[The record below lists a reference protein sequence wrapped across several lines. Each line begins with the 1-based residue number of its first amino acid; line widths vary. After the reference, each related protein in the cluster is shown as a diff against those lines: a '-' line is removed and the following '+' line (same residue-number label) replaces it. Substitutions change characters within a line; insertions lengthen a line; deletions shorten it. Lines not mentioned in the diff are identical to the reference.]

1 MEIQKIFSNVEN
13 ETEKLY
19 SVLMSEEEY
28 NLFSEHKDYKKEL
41 GVATVGGTLGTAG
54 YGLKKVA
61 ENKINNS
68 KANKKYAK
76 AANIDL
82 KKELNER
89 LSEAKKWKEIY
100 KTKEAN
106 YHLAP
111 ESLKERVTAQKKLH
125 KTKLKKLGK
134 EISDVK
140 EVLKYN
146 EGIIDRANN
155 RIKSAK
161 KGVKLGK
168 TSMAAGGLLVAGS
181 TIAAGK
187 KLLDKK
193 KENK

>member
-1 MEIQKIFSNVEN
+1 MEIQKVFSNVEN

-19 SVLMSEEEY
+19 SVLMSEEY

-41 GVATVGGTLGTAG
+41 GVAAVGGTLGTAG

-89 LSEAKKWKEIY
+89 LSEAKKYKETHKY
-100 KTKEAN
+100 PSVV
-106 YHLAP
+106 P
-111 ESLKERVTAQKKLH
+111 EHLKERVTAQKKLH

-168 TSMAAGGLLVAGS
+168 TGMAAGGLLVAGS